1 MSPGMMMQQLAC
13 LLKSQLSTMSTISEH
28 CLGAHSTVS
37 LPLLPCFINSCDSA
51 DEQELQE
58 VHSKKLTP
66 AIACIIDAGFRI
78 RVEYP
83 HADF

>member
-1 MSPGMMMQQLAC
+1 MMMQQLAC
-13 LLKSQLSTMSTISEH
+13 LLKSELSTMSTISEH
-28 CLGAHSTVS
+28 SLGAHSTVS
-37 LPLLPCFINSCDSA
+37 LPLSPCFINSRDCA

-66 AIACIIDAGFRI
+66 AIARIMDAGFRI
-78 RVEYP
+78 RVEYR

>member
-1 MSPGMMMQQLAC
+1 MMQQLAC
-13 LLKSQLSTMSTISEH
+13 LLKSQLSAMSTISEH

-37 LPLLPCFINSCDSA
+37 LPLLPCFINSRDSA

-58 VHSKKLTP
+58 VHWKKLAP
-66 AIACIIDAGFRI
+66 AIGCIIDEGFRI
-78 RVEYP
+78 RVGYR